1 MLNIRDFTESQPL
14 ALSGPGVI
22 FSATP
27 ECWIA
32 TGYPGAEI
40 QLATGAPWD
49 RLMVFVTAC
58 DRRDNQPLP
67 WGIVL

>member
-27 ECWIA
+27 KCWIA
-32 TGYPGAEI
+32 TGYPSAEI
-40 QLATGAPWD
+40 QLAAGIPWD
-49 RLMVFVTAC
+49 RLILFVGFHQDSAA
-58 DRRDNQPLP
+58 LLL
-67 WGIVL
+67 WGVVL